1 MTARS
6 RWSVAGPQIASL
18 EAASRAA
25 RPRIGSIRHDHVVN
39 QVSGEPGPGQV
50 ARQIIE
56 GGIPVTE
63 PESYDAVADEAIAK
77 RVANTES
84 PFRIEVRF
92 SGGLTERQQDA
103 FKEAADR
110 WTRVIVGDLP
120 SVLVDGEVVDD
131 LLILADGSDIDGPS
145 KILGQAGPTR
155 LRPDNAGD
163 AASLPV
169 KGRMSFDTADLEQM
183 EQEGTL
189 NDVITHEMGHVLGIG
204 TIWKRKNLLKDAGTD
219 NPTFAGASAMT
230 EYNALQGDES
240 ENNPVPVENT
250 GGPGT
255 AGGHWRETVFRNEL
269 MSGFISASGNP
280 LSRMTIASLA
290 DLGYVVD
297 FDAAEDYSL
306 PNLMSLAVEGL
317 LVSHVAPL
325 DRGIM
330 LPNIPLSLP
339 PDSLQ

>member
-1 MTARS
+1 M
-6 RWSVAGPQIASL
+6 
-18 EAASRAA
+18 
-25 RPRIGSIRHDHVVN
+25 
-39 QVSGEPGPGQV
+39 
-50 ARQIIE
+50 
-56 GGIPVTE
+56 TE

-183 EQEGTL
+183 EEEGTL

-204 TIWKRKNLLKDAGTD
+204 TIWERKNLLRDADTD